1 MRSSEYSLTPSN
13 TNVLRAGRTA
23 RVSGGGSR
31 LFRLGKDLT
40 DSKLTPMYSSPFN
53 MDKHVANASG
63 EMYPAL
69 VILARLSTTRSLVDK
84 RSFGSVGNGTRQSV
98 IAWRRGADPP
108 KNASITTG
116 ASRAFS
122 SQ

>member
-23 RVSGGGSR
+23 RVSGGGGR

-53 MDKHVANASG
+53 MDKHVANVSG

-69 VILARLSTTRSLVDK
+69 VIPSRLSMTRSLVDE
-84 RSFGSVGNGTRQSV
+84 RSFGRVGKGTCESSIV
-98 IAWRRGADPP
+98 WRRGADPP

-116 ASRAFS
+116 ASR
-122 SQ
+122 